1 MAEHFYRGIFQKG
14 RGAASGLPQARVV
27 LGKHAPEWSE
37 SLLRGPLAQPSAVT
51 YKRVSPEWSATA
63 LSVLNGFWPVVVIV
77 SMGLALLWGGALANS
92 P

>member
-1 MAEHFYRGIFQKG
+1 MAGQFYRGAFQKRRVDG
-14 RGAASGLPQARVV
+14 NGLPEARVV
-27 LGKHAPEWSE
+27 IGKHAPEWSAQ
-37 SLLRGPLAQPSAVT
+37 PLVPDAQPSQVT
-51 YKRVSPEWSATA
+51 YKRVSPGFRATA